1 MDADVV
7 VTVGMFVVVGV
18 VVVVVVS
25 DVVVGDAVVVDD
37 ATPVEIIDAF
47 EFKNMNKVLWSLGSQ
62 RVGEQQSV
70 PRRKTFHEAKC
81 TEG

>member
-18 VVVVVVS
+18 VVVAVVS
-25 DVVVGDAVVVDD
+25 DVVVGDVVVVDD

-47 EFKNMNKVLWSLGSQ
+47 ELKQNKISD
-62 RVGEQQSV
+62 
-70 PRRKTFHEAKC
+70 
-81 TEG
+81 